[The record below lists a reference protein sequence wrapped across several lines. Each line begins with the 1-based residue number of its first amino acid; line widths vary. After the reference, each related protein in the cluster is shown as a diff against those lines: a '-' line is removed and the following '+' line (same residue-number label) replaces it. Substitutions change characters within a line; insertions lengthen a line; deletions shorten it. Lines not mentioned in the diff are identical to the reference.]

1 LTDLYLI
8 NQKVDLENGGENI
21 FLKYIMTEN
30 YINKVINGDCIEV
43 INDLK
48 ITSPY

>member
-1 LTDLYLI
+1 MKTMI
-8 NQKVDLENGGENI
+8 
-21 FLKYIMTEN
+21 EN
-30 YINKVINGDCIEV
+30 YINKVINGDCVEV

>member
-1 LTDLYLI
+1 LKDLYLI
-8 NQKVDLENGGENI
+8 NQKINLESGGEEI
-21 FLKYIMTEN
+21 YLEEKMIEN